1 MANAPADPN
10 EAHAEA
16 VADAKR
22 LMRLARTGALATLE
36 AEGAGL
42 LTTLVGVASDFDGA
56 PLFLMSTL
64 SRHTRNLARDPRAS
78 LLLTGARDRGDPLNH
93 PRVTL
98 GGRVEPDPA
107 GRAKSRYLQRNR
119 KAALYAGFSD
129 FGMFRLRIESVHF
142 NGGFGRAA
150 PLAPADVLASRAGE
164 AALGEAEERLI
175 AEVNA
180 LGEPRSRGL
189 RATRPPASRR
199 PALARDRPRRRGP
212 RPRRRRPRRPRPV
225 PRPRRRPGDLA
236 GAARGIAVG
245 LREMAARGALLDAAS
260 LFQRVRRLFLQR
272 RSVIILIDTVIY
284 RSLERSMDRESP
296 GWFPSPRQSASDA
309 LFVRHTGM
317 KRGRPP

>member
-10 EAHAEA
+10 EARAEA

-142 NGGFGRAA
+142 NGGFGRAGA
-150 PLAPADVLASRAGE
+150 LAPADVLASRAGE
-164 AALGEAEERLI
+164 AALAKPRSGSSPRSTRSARL
-175 AEVNA
+175 
-180 LGEPRSRGL
+180 RSRGL
-189 RATRPPASRR
+189 RATRPP
-199 PALARDRPRRRGP
+199 
-212 RPRRRRPRRPRPV
+212 
-225 PRPRRRPGDLA
+225 PGLEAPGA
-236 GAARGIAVG
+236 GAR
-245 LREMAARGALLDAAS
+245 
-260 LFQRVRRLFLQR
+260 
-272 RSVIILIDTVIY
+272 
-284 RSLERSMDRESP
+284 
-296 GWFPSPRQSASDA
+296 SASTA
-309 LFVRHTGM
+309 RASTSPPAAAPPASSSASPPTTRRAGGRGSRNCCRPEGRWPLGVRFWM
-317 KRGRPP
+317 RPPLFRGLGAFFCNAAQLLYLINCYISEPGAEYGP

>member
-10 EAHAEA
+10 EARAEA

-150 PLAPADVLASRAGE
+150 PLARADVLASRAGE
-164 AALGEAEERLI
+164 AALAEAEERLL

-180 LGEPRSRGL
+180 LGET
-189 RATRPPASRR
+189 AV
-199 PALARDRPRRRGP
+199 AR
-212 RPRRRRPRRPRPV
+212 
-225 PRPRRRPGDLA
+225 LA
-236 GAARGIAVG
+236 GHKSSPQ
-245 LREMAARGALLDAAS
+245 ARGARGWRAIGLDGEGLDLAAGGRAARVQFRVPADDPATWRARLDDLL
-260 LFQRVRRLFLQR
+260 
-272 RSVIILIDTVIY
+272 
-284 RSLERSMDRESP
+284 
-296 GWFPSPRQSASDA
+296 SA
-309 LFVRHTGM
+309 
-317 KRGRPP
+317 

>member
-1 MANAPADPN
+1 MANASADPDK
-10 EAHAEA
+10 AHAEA

-36 AEGAGL
+36 AEGGDSP

-98 GGRVEPDPA
+98 GGRVDLDPA

-119 KAALYAGFSD
+119 KAALYAGFAD

-142 NGGFGRAA
+142 NGGFGRAGA
-150 PLAPADVLASRAGE
+150 LTPADVLASRAGE
-164 AALGEAEERLI
+164 AALTEAEERLI

-180 LGEPRSRGL
+180 LDEAVIARVAGHKVS
-189 RATRPPASRR
+189 R
-199 PALARDRPRRRGP
+199 PAWRAIGLDGE
-212 RPRRRRPRRPRPV
+212 
-225 PRPRRRPGDLA
+225 GLDLA
-236 GAARGIAVG
+236 AGARAARAQFRSQAHDPATWRAR
-245 LREMAARGALLDAAS
+245 LRELLA
-260 LFQRVRRLFLQR
+260 
-272 RSVIILIDTVIY
+272 
-284 RSLERSMDRESP
+284 
-296 GWFPSPRQSASDA
+296 G
-309 LFVRHTGM
+309 
-317 KRGRPP
+317 